1 MVAEMSLV
9 VTFYLL
15 CKENYKWWWPLFLFG
30 AMPSFIL
37 TLHSEFSNQ
46 MAETAVFV
54 WGGNMCLLG
63 ALAGGAVSVVAS
75 YALLCHISRNHKLS

>member
-1 MVAEMSLV
+1 MTAEMSLV

-30 AMPSFIL
+30 ATPSLIL
-37 TLHSEFSNQ
+37 TLQSEISNK
-46 MAETAVFV
+46 MAGAAAFV
-54 WGGNMCLLG
+54 WGGDMCLLG

-75 YALLCHISRNHKLS
+75 YCLLCHIFRNHKLS